1 MNEKVFVQYS
11 KECLLEVKQTFTHVN
26 NPPKKLTTGG
36 KTKPLSFQ
44 KVGHE
49 NKHLGVTWLEHLV
62 MPFRM
67 GKC

>member
-1 MNEKVFVQYS
+1 MLTQYS
-11 KECLLEVKQTFTHVN
+11 KEQLLEGKQILARVSDL
-26 NPPKKLTTGG
+26 PKKLTTGG

-49 NKHLGVTWLEHLV
+49 SEHPKVTWLKHFI
-62 MPFRM
+62 MSFGM